1 MGIHPFNSPLPKAQN
16 KKSYFALFY
25 KKEDQ
30 KETNNKVEKKL
41 HRLTRHNRLHK
52 IDSNIFQGM
61 SILLRP
67 NFVPFAS
74 CIIKY
79 FPL

>member
-1 MGIHPFNSPLPKAQN
+1 MPKAQN
-16 KKSYFALFY
+16 RKSYFALFY
-25 KKEDQ
+25 KKENQ
-30 KETNNKVEKKL
+30 KETNNKDEKKL

-67 NFVPFAS
+67 NFVP
-74 CIIKY
+74 
-79 FPL
+79 

>member
-1 MGIHPFNSPLPKAQN
+1 LGIHPFYSPLPKAQN
-16 KKSYFALFY
+16 RKSYFALFY

-52 IDSNIFQGM
+52 IDSNIFHGM

-67 NFVPFAS
+67 NFVPFIS
-74 CIIKY
+74 DLIKH
-79 FPL
+79 FSL